1 MTGAKVASRPPPPPR
16 GAFTTIDG
24 RRLHVVRAGPKAAP
38 GPLVVLE
45 AGSFG
50 FSADWAVVQERLAAL
65 GVRSLA
71 YDRAGMGLSEPGP
84 APRDSLAIV
93 SDLEKLLA
101 AEGEDGPIVLAGHSM
116 AGLHLHLFAGRN
128 PGKIAGLVL
137 VDAVTPNVAVDPV
150 VRRGAAQYVNLAKVV
165 AWAADRGLMRL
176 LSPFGDMIGLTGEA
190 AAHKRWSFG
199 DPGHHRVSADEI
211 IQWENAVEQSAAA
224 GPLDPKWPVV
234 VVTAGPA
241 PLYLRP
247 RAIQAD
253 PAWKAASGYVE
264 NVRKASHA
272 SLVGRR
278 HADAVVKAIDFVRK
292 AAA

>member
-1 MTGAKVASRPPPPPR
+1 MTSPKAASRPPPAPR
-16 GAFTTIDG
+16 GAFVTVDG
-24 RRLHVVRAGPKAAP
+24 RRLHVVRAGPDQSRD
-38 GPLVVLE
+38 PLVVLE

-50 FSADWAVVQERLAAL
+50 FSADWAVVQEKLAAL

-71 YDRAGMGLSEPGP
+71 YDRAGMGLSDPGP

-101 AEGEDGPIVLAGHSM
+101 AVGEAGPIILAGHSM
-116 AGLHLHLFAGRN
+116 AGLHVHLFAGRN
-128 PGKIAGLVL
+128 PDRIAGIVL

-150 VRRGAAQYVNLAKVV
+150 VHRGAAQYVNLAKVV
-165 AWAADRGLMRL
+165 AWAAENGLMRL
-176 LSPFGDMIGLTGEA
+176 LSPFGDMIGLSGEA
-190 AAHKRWSFG
+190 AAHKRWAFG
-199 DPGHHRVSADEI
+199 DAGHHRVSADEI
-211 IQWENAVEQSAAA
+211 IQWNAAVEQAAA
-224 GPLDPKWPVV
+224 VGPLDPKWPVV

-253 PAWKAASGYVE
+253 PAWKAARGYVE
-264 NVRKASHA
+264 NVRKATHA
-272 SLVGRR
+272 SLVGRQ
-278 HADAVVKAIDFVRK
+278 HADAVVRAIEFVRK

>member
-24 RRLHVVRAGPKAAP
+24 RRLHVVRAGPKDAS

-50 FSADWAVVQERLAAL
+50 FSADWAVVQEKLATL
-65 GVRSLA
+65 GIRSLA
-71 YDRAGMGLSEPGP
+71 YDRAGLGLSDPGP

-101 AEGEDGPIVLAGHSM
+101 VEGEAGPIVLAGHSM

-128 PGKIAGLVL
+128 PGRIAGLVL

-165 AWAADRGLMRL
+165 AWAADHGLMRL
-176 LSPFGDMIGLTGEA
+176 LSPFGDMIGLSGDA
-190 AAHKRWSFG
+190 AIHKRWSFG

-211 IQWENAVEQSAAA
+211 IQWTAAVEQSAAA

-241 PLYLRP
+241 PVYFRP

-253 PAWKAASGYVE
+253 PAWKARTGYVE

-278 HADAVVKAIDFVRK
+278 YADAVVKAIDFVRK